1 MQFSINSILPK
12 IPFYFSH
19 LLLDSPMKP
28 LDLLESEYFKENC
41 IKTPKPILCRPSL
54 SFTIL
59 QIWLLT
65 FLINYHLLLN
75 YNLKIFG
82 KLHWLATSWSSKI
95 WQFFTPHFYFNFMNE
110 LTRRYNCQ
118 EWISSQLL
126 NMNVLK

>member
-65 FLINYHLLLN
+65 FLIINYHLLLN
-75 YNLKIFG
+75 IIQKYLENFIG
-82 KLHWLATSWSSKI
+82 
-95 WQFFTPHFYFNFMNE
+95 WQH
-110 LTRRYNCQ
+110 LQ
-118 EWISSQLL
+118 
-126 NMNVLK
+126 VLKYENFSLLISISISWMNSPGDTTAKNEFLPSYLTWMF